1 VLNQFSNFAD
11 ENLRGGGVF
20 KNIVNI
26 GKELEMKEV
35 VIVNGSRT
43 AVGEFGGSLKGV
55 NAVDLG
61 SLVIKEALKR
71 AGLRPSIDEFS
82 KSCRPTALGN
92 FEMTTINKKY
102 YDYDESLKP
111 VYIDEVIMGNV
122 LQGGQGQ
129 NVARQA
135 SIYAGIPEETNAFT
149 VNKIC
154 ASGMKAIALAAQA
167 IQAGNA
173 EIIVAGGMENM
184 SNAPFI
190 LPNARWG
197 YRMSMPHSQITD
209 LMVYDGLY
217 EIFNGYHMG
226 VTAENIAALY
236 KISRQ
241 EQDEFSLRSHQRARA
256 ANASGAV
263 ADEIVSVV
271 IPQKKGDPKIFNVD
285 ERPMDTSLEKMG
297 KLATVF
303 KKDGTVTAGNAS
315 GINDGAAA
323 VIVMS
328 AEKAKELKLEPLARI
343 KGFAS
348 GGVDPAYMGLG
359 PIPATRKLF
368 KQLNLTVKDIDLF
381 ELNEAFASQAL
392 ACMKEL
398 EVDVEKC
405 NLNGGAV
412 SIGHPIGCSGARI
425 TYTLAMQ
432 MKKKNLKRGL
442 ASLCIGGGQG
452 LSMILERV

>member
-1 VLNQFSNFAD
+1 
-11 ENLRGGGVF
+11 
-20 KNIVNI
+20 
-26 GKELEMKEV
+26 MKEV

-71 AGLRPSIDEFS
+71 TGLRPSIDEFS

-328 AEKAKELKLEPLARI
+328 AEKAKELKLEPLAKI
-343 KGFAS
+343 KGYAS

-368 KQLNLTVKDIDLF
+368 KQLNLAVKDIDLF

-432 MKKKNLKRGL
+432 MKKKNLKLGL

-452 LSMILERV
+452 LSMILERA

>member
-1 VLNQFSNFAD
+1 
-11 ENLRGGGVF
+11 
-20 KNIVNI
+20 
-26 GKELEMKEV
+26 MKEV
-35 VIVNGSRT
+35 VIVSGART

-55 NAVDLG
+55 KTVDLG
-61 SLVIKEALKR
+61 ALVIKESLRR
-71 AGLRPSIDEFS
+71 AGLRPAVNDFI
-82 KSCRPTALGN
+82 KSCRPDALGK
-92 FEMTTINKKY
+92 FEMTEINKKY
-102 YDYDESLKP
+102 YDYQPSLKP

-122 LQGGQGQ
+122 LQAGQGQ

-135 SIYAGIPEETNAFT
+135 CIYAGLPEETNAYT
-149 VNKIC
+149 VNKVC
-154 ASGMKAIALAAQA
+154 ASGLKAIALAAQA
-167 IQAGNA
+167 IMAGEA

-184 SNAPFI
+184 SNAPFAV
-190 LPNARWG
+190 PEARWG
-197 YRMSMPHSQITD
+197 YRMSMPYSQITD

-226 VTAENIAALY
+226 MTAENIAALY

-263 ADEIVSVV
+263 ADEIVEVV
-271 IPQKKGDPKIFNVD
+271 VPQKKGEPKIFKVD
-285 ERPMDTSLEKMG
+285 ERPMDTSMEKMA
-297 KLATVF
+297 KLPAVF
-303 KKDGTVTAGNAS
+303 KKDGTITAGNAS

-323 VIVMS
+323 VVVMS
-328 AEKAKELKLEPLARI
+328 ADKARELNLAVLAKIR
-343 KGFAS
+343 GWAS

-368 KQLNLTVKDIDLF
+368 KKLNLTMKDMDLI

-392 ACMKEL
+392 ACVREL
-398 EVDVEKC
+398 GIDMEKC
-405 NLNGGAV
+405 NLNGGGV
-412 SIGHPIGCSGARI
+412 SLGHPIGCSGARI

-452 LSMILERV
+452 MSVVLERM